1 MINYSNQKKIFSR
14 KYSTLLT
21 FVRHAQSAGNA
32 KRPITFNYSQYPITE
47 LGECQA
53 EKFVLSYSSNKCSDI
68 FTNQIKSQFKQIQ
81 YDSSLLTNNCKIDI
95 KADPDIIISSPFR
108 RTVETSKYLHK
119 RYPSS
124 KFYIDNRLKAFTYL
138 DEAYYTSL
146 RYCRDKEIQKYWGKL
161 DPLLVSGSGAESFKN
176 FYLRTLSFFHD
187 IIENGDKWRHEHLN
201 NNNNSIRVRNVVCFT
216 HAMSCRMLELLK
228 LGMLPCFPNKDAP
241 KINSDDLLN
250 ALKERENDVS
260 VDEAKKAMKIYF
272 DFKKKR
278 YVENCESVS
287 CLL

>member
-1 MINYSNQKKIFSR
+1 M
-14 KYSTLLT
+14 
-21 FVRHAQSAGNA
+21 
-32 KRPITFNYSQYPITE
+32 
-47 LGECQA
+47 
-53 EKFVLSYSSNKCSDI
+53 
-68 FTNQIKSQFKQIQ
+68 
-81 YDSSLLTNNCKIDI
+81 
-95 KADPDIIISSPFR
+95 
-108 RTVETSKYLHK
+108 
-119 RYPSS
+119 
-124 KFYIDNRLKAFTYL
+124 
-138 DEAYYTSL
+138 
-146 RYCRDKEIQKYWGKL
+146 
-161 DPLLVSGSGAESFKN
+161 
-176 FYLRTLSFFHD
+176 RTLSFFHD